1 MLDLGWAG
9 SVLQYQIIININHPP
24 PLTHTQALVLKRAS
38 SMSLA
43 FQFNSIFQ
51 TLETRQKEKA
61 NYLLHHWN
69 NFVVSQL
76 LEFLFHAL
84 HSMRKETLSGCI
96 EIQNNSG
103 LLNSSSIRGDWK
115 RLRFQSYFQF
125 TSVWRANLDF
135 LSRTD
140 LLNDRPETW
149 CN

>member
-1 MLDLGWAG
+1 
-9 SVLQYQIIININHPP
+9 
-24 PLTHTQALVLKRAS
+24 
-38 SMSLA
+38 MSLA

-103 LLNSSSIRGDWK
+103 LLNSSSIRGVE
-115 RLRFQSYFQF
+115 LEN
-125 TSVWRANLDF
+125 V
-135 LSRTD
+135 
-140 LLNDRPETW
+140 
-149 CN
+149 